1 MAEQFLPHIVIN
13 GFVQSQDFK
22 SPLSVQRTSAPQRDR
37 YGHGQGLL
45 SKVAAMEVHERQLNV
60 EREALALPV
69 RSGVTIAVDIS
80 PKNSIDYKTFEWK
93 KEGVELLCVA
103 ESVAPDTDTLTL
115 FVPDGKLSALA
126 TRIQDYVNKNH
137 RGTTRPKNAN
147 LVNAIQD
154 IRRAAFDQL
163 WTDSSPMPGEDLTW
177 CQIWLRKSTVK
188 SVLVRDRFAS
198 LAGQLGIEVEDGFV
212 TFPGR
217 VVVAARGTRAM
228 FESALQLLDLVAE
241 VRAVQPTAEFFLA
254 NLSPEEQAGWV
265 SDLAQRTTITLKE
278 HGPFVTILDTGINN
292 GHPLLQ
298 PALLATDLHAVNLAW
313 GTADDQGHG
322 TGMAGLALYGN
333 LTPHL
338 SSSETVT
345 ITHGLESVK
354 ILPPNGHNPVHLY
367 GAVTKI
373 AASRVEIG
381 FPHRSR
387 TFAMMTTASGDISG
401 APSEW
406 SATIDQLSFGRTPLE
421 IGVREGDEDEVEVRK
436 QRLFVISA
444 GNVPWQEW
452 GGYPDIN
459 TLRTIENPAQAWNA
473 ITVGAMTHL
482 VDFDASIYPNY
493 AAIAATGGLSPSS
506 RTSVSWSSTW
516 PYKPDVVAEGG
527 NGCLEHGL
535 LVSVGPESLRLLTTS
550 PDPVGE
556 PLAESGDTSA
566 AAAEVARICARVSAA
581 YPEYWPETIRGL
593 VIHGARYTP
602 AMRGLL
608 PINVRKQDKLNLLRK
623 FGYGMVSAERSE
635 SSTRRRATLVVEREF
650 FPYRLDGSAVK
661 LGQMQLHDLPWPRD
675 ELLAISGEVAMRVT
689 LSYFV
694 EPNPA
699 RRGWQSKFR
708 YQSFAL
714 RFAVRGATESEDM
727 FLKRVNKLEREDG
740 DGDAHTD
747 PDSGSWTMGAQLRAK
762 GSIHSD
768 VWVGTA
774 AQLATKSQIAVIPVG
789 GWWKDWKEAE
799 QFRTSG
805 RYALLVSL
813 EVAENV
819 TTPIDI
825 YTPIASKVG
834 IQVPVEVVSID
845 IDT

>member
-1 MAEQFLPHIVIN
+1 VAEQLLPHIVID

-22 SPLSVQRTSAPQRDR
+22 SPLSVQREAAPQLDR
-37 YGHGQGLL
+37 YAHGRGLL

-60 EREALALPV
+60 RREELELPV
-69 RSGVTIAVDIS
+69 RSGVTIAVDIF

-93 KEGVELLCVA
+93 KEGVELLTVS
-103 ESVAPDTDTLTL
+103 EGEIVDTVTL
-115 FVPDGKLSALA
+115 FVPDGKLTALA
-126 TRIQDYVNKNH
+126 TRIQNYIDKNY
-137 RGTTRPKNAN
+137 RDTQKPANAN

-154 IRRAAFDQL
+154 IRRAAFEQL
-163 WTDSSPMPGEDLTW
+163 WTDTSPMPSDDATW

-188 SVLVRDRFAS
+188 SALVRDKFAN
-198 LAGQLGIEVEDGFV
+198 LAGRLGIEVEGGFV

-217 VVVAARGTRAM
+217 VVVAAKGTRAM

-241 VRAVQPTAEFFLA
+241 VRSVQPTAEFFLA

-265 SDLAQRTTITLKE
+265 TDLAARTTLTVAE
-278 HGPFVTILDTGINN
+278 DGPFVTILDTGVNN
-292 GHPLLQ
+292 GHPLLR
-298 PALLATDLHAVNLAW
+298 PALHPADLHAVDLAW
-313 GTADDQGHG
+313 GTTDDHGHG

-333 LTPHL
+333 LTGPL
-338 SSSETVT
+338 SSGKQVT
-345 ITHGLESVK
+345 IPHGLESVK

-373 AASRVEIG
+373 ATSRVEIG
-381 FPHRSR
+381 SPNRRR
-387 TFAMMTTASGDISG
+387 TYAMMTTSSGDISG

-406 SATIDQLSFGRTPLE
+406 SATIDQLSFGRTSLE
-421 IGVREGDEDEVEVRK
+421 IGVREGDEEESEVRK
-436 QRLFVISA
+436 QRLFVVSA
-444 GNVPWQEW
+444 GNVPWHEW
-452 GGYPDIN
+452 SGYPNIN
-459 TLRTIENPAQAWNA
+459 ALRTIENPAQAWNA
-473 ITVGAMTHL
+473 ITVGAMTLL
-482 VDFDASIYPNY
+482 VDFDALTYPNY
-493 AAIAATGGLSPSS
+493 AVIAETGGLSPSS
-506 RTSVSWSSTW
+506 RTSISWSSTW

-527 NGCLEHGL
+527 NGCLEHGMH
-535 LVSVGPESLRLLTTS
+535 VSVGPESLRLLTTS

-556 PLAESGDTSA
+556 PLTESGDTSA
-566 AAAEVARICARVSAA
+566 ATAEVARLCARLSAA

-593 VIHGARYTP
+593 VIHGARYTR

-608 PINVRKQDKLNLLRK
+608 PVNVRKQDKLNLLRK
-623 FGYGMVSAERSE
+623 FGYGLVSEENSE
-635 SSTRRRATLVVEREF
+635 SSTRRRATMVVEREF

-675 ELLAISGEVAMRVT
+675 ELFAIDGEVAMRVT

-714 RFAVRGATESEDM
+714 RFAVRGATESEEM
-727 FLKRVNKLEREDG
+727 FLKRVNKLEREEN
-740 DGDAHTD
+740 DADSHTD
-747 PDSGSWTMGAQLRAK
+747 PDSGNWTMGAQLRVK

-774 AQLATKSQIAVIPVG
+774 AQLAMKSQIAVIPVG

-799 QFRTSG
+799 QFKTSG
-805 RYALLVSL
+805 RYSLVVSL
-813 EVAENV
+813 EVSENV
-819 TTPIDI
+819 TTPVDI
-825 YTPIASKVG
+825 YSPIATKVG
-834 IQVPVEVVSID
+834 IMVPPQVAVID
-845 IDT
+845 IAT